1 MYIHIYD
8 ILQKKQTT
16 GIKTDQWLSRVM
28 GGQERVIKNR
38 QHDRILGDDGLF
50 GVLIVVAITQFYA
63 NIKPIELYT
72 KNYKVYINF

>member
-1 MYIHIYD
+1 MYIYIYD

-38 QHDRILGDDGLF
+38 QHDRILGDDG
-50 GVLIVVAITQFYA
+50 IVRC
-63 NIKPIELYT
+63 LDCCCHYT
-72 KNYKVYINF
+72 ILCKHQNHRTIH